1 MDSPPGSLLA
11 PRPCNIHVPLGA
23 APSWGLLAEES
34 IREKLKASG
43 RNSSPSTQ
51 APKQPCCGAAQ
62 WVSATGDPG
71 RGRRGTKSS
80 SSLSSGALCDKA
92 LAEHSSLLGE
102 DPETWLQRR
111 DSGSSLCCYPVA
123 IQGRAPVPGAL
134 QNPVPPSP
142 LSQSPITKPS
152 NSNSLL

>member
-23 APSWGLLAEES
+23 APRWVSWQRNPSERNS
-34 IREKLKASG
+34 KPVG

-80 SSLSSGALCDKA
+80 SSLSSGPLCDKA
-92 LAEHSSLLGE
+92 LAEHSSLLGV

-123 IQGRAPVPGAL
+123 IQGRALVPGAL

-142 LSQSPITKPS
+142 LSQSPVTKPS